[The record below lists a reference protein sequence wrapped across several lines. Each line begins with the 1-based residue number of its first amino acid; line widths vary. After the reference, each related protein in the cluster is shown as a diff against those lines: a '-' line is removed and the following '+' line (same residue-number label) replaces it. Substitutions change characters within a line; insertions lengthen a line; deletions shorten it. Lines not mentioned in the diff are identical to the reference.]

1 MKISRRA
8 LMVVMAT
15 GACGV
20 VTSAQKPAE
29 KDQTSKVTLIV
40 QGMT

>member
-1 MKISRRA
+1 MI
-8 LMVVMAT
+8 VMAT
-15 GACGV
+15 AACGV
-20 VTSAQKPAE
+20 VASAQKAAE